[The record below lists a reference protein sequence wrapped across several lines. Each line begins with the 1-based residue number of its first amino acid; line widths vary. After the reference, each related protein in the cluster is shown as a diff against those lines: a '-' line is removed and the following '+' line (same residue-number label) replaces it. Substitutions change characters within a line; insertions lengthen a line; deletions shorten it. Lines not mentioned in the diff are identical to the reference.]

1 MAMIDIIDIT
11 EEDIT
16 DGGEIIATTATIE
29 IGIIAVIRTTIPT
42 TVVYINPQSTLIK
55 GEML

>member
-29 IGIIAVIRTTIPT
+29 IGIIAVIRTTIST